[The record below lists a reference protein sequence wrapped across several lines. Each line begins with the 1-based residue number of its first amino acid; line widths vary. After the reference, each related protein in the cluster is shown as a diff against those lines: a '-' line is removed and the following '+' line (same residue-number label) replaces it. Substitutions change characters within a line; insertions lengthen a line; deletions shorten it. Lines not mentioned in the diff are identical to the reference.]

1 MGRAGACGRL
11 LVAAT
16 QGRGAATDR
25 RLVFRGLAIGAGS
38 ALIER
43 VQWITYPFAFLILFA
58 AWRLVATPLLVAL
71 VVIETTD
78 IVFAP
83 DSIPPC

>member
-1 MGRAGACGRL
+1 M
-11 LVAAT
+11 
-16 QGRGAATDR
+16 
-25 RLVFRGLAIGAGS
+25 FRGLAIGAGS

-58 AWRLVATPLLVAL
+58 AWRLLFGAERERTVVKGACDVCGTWRLVATPLLVAL

-78 IVFAP
+78 IVFAL